1 MVNPELKVFI
11 EAEIIPEYKNFGRSH
26 NVEHV
31 QRVISNSLELAKFLV
46 DGKIDEDMAY
56 AIAAYH
62 DLGMSGPRE
71 IHHITSGKILMK
83 DSRLRKWFSPEQIQV
98 MKEAVEDHRASS
110 DHAPRSIYGRIVAE
124 ADRDLEPDV
133 VFTRAIEYGL
143 EHYPELGKGAQWR
156 RFVEHMDEKYSP
168 NGYIT
173 LWIPGSINEQNLK
186 QVRTVIAD
194 RDALRRT
201 FNEIFDR
208 LNHPEVRA
216 CRDPGVVDFV
226 NP

>member
-1 MVNPELKVFI
+1 MVNPELKAFI

-31 QRVISNSLELAKFLV
+31 RRVISNSLELAKFLG

-71 IHHITSGKILMK
+71 IHHITSGKILME
-83 DSRLRKWFSPEQIQV
+83 DTRLRKWFSPEQIQV

-110 DHAPRSIYGRIVAE
+110 DHAPRSVYGRIVAE

-143 EHYPELGKGAQWR
+143 EHYPELGKEAQWR
-156 RFVEHMDEKYSP
+156 RFAKHMDEKYSS

-173 LWIPGSINEQNLK
+173 LWIPGSTNERNLK
-186 QVRTVIAD
+186 QIRAVIAD
-194 RDALRRT
+194 RNALRRT

-208 LNHPEVRA
+208 LNHPA
-216 CRDPGVVDFV
+216 PSSTT
-226 NP
+226 

>member
-1 MVNPELKVFI
+1 MVNPELKAFI

-31 QRVISNSLELAKFLV
+31 RRVISNSLELAKFLG

-71 IHHITSGKILMK
+71 IHHITSGKILME
-83 DSRLRKWFSPEQIQV
+83 DTRLRKWFSPEQLLV

-110 DHAPRSIYGRIVAE
+110 DHAPRSVYGRIVAE

-143 EHYPELGKGAQWR
+143 EHYPELGKEAQWR
-156 RFVEHMDEKYSP
+156 RFAKHMDEKYSS

-173 LWIPGSINEQNLK
+173 LWIPGSTNERNLK
-186 QVRTVIAD
+186 QVRAVIAD
-194 RDALRRT
+194 RNALRRT
-201 FNEIFDR
+201 FDEIFDR
-208 LNHPEVRA
+208 LNHPV
-216 CRDPGVVDFV
+216 PSSTT
-226 NP
+226 

>member
-1 MVNPELKVFI
+1 MVNPELKAFI

-31 QRVISNSLELAKFLV
+31 RRVISNSLELAKFLG

-71 IHHITSGKILMK
+71 IHHITSGKILME
-83 DSRLRKWFSPEQIQV
+83 DSRLRKWFSPEQLLV

-110 DHAPRSIYGRIVAE
+110 DHAPRSVYGRIVAE

-143 EHYPELGKGAQWR
+143 EHYPELGKEAQWR
-156 RFVEHMDEKYSP
+156 RFAKHMDEKYSS

-173 LWIPGSINEQNLK
+173 LWIPGSTNERNLK
-186 QVRTVIAD
+186 QVRAVIAD
-194 RDALRRT
+194 RNALRRT

-208 LNHPEVRA
+208 LNHPA
-216 CRDPGVVDFV
+216 PSSTT
-226 NP
+226 

>member
-1 MVNPELKVFI
+1 MVNPELKAFI

-31 QRVISNSLELAKFLV
+31 RRVISNSLELAKFLG

-71 IHHITSGKILMK
+71 IHHITSGKILME
-83 DSRLRKWFSPEQIQV
+83 DSRLRKWFSPEQLLV

-110 DHAPRSIYGRIVAE
+110 DHAPRSVYGRIVAE

-143 EHYPELGKGAQWR
+143 EHYPELGKEAQWR
-156 RFVEHMDEKYSP
+156 RFAKHMDEKYSS

-173 LWIPGSINEQNLK
+173 LWIPGSPNERNLK
-186 QVRTVIAD
+186 QIRAVIAD
-194 RDALRRT
+194 RNALRRT

-208 LNHPEVRA
+208 LNHPEARVCSTAIR
-216 CRDPGVVDFV
+216 
-226 NP
+226 

>member
-1 MVNPELKVFI
+1 MVNPELKAFI

-31 QRVISNSLELAKFLV
+31 RRVISNSLELAKFLG

-71 IHHITSGKILMK
+71 IHHITSGKILME

-110 DHAPRSIYGRIVAE
+110 DHAPRSVYGRIVAE

-143 EHYPELGKGAQWR
+143 EHYPELGKEAQWR
-156 RFVEHMDEKYSP
+156 RFAKHMDEKYSS

-173 LWIPGSINEQNLK
+173 LWIPGSPNERNLK
-186 QVRTVIAD
+186 QIRAVIAD

-208 LNHPEVRA
+208 LNHHVPSSTT
-216 CRDPGVVDFV
+216 
-226 NP
+226 

>member
-1 MVNPELKVFI
+1 MVNPELEAFI

-31 QRVISNSLELAKFLV
+31 RRVISNSLELAKFLG
-46 DGKIDEDMAY
+46 DGKLDEDMAY

-71 IHHITSGKILMK
+71 IHHITSGKMLME
-83 DSRLRKWFSPEQIQV
+83 DSRLRKWFSSEQIQV

-110 DHAPRSIYGRIVAE
+110 DHAPRSVYGRIVAE

-143 EHYPELGKGAQWR
+143 EHYQELGKEAQWR
-156 RFVEHMDEKYSP
+156 RFAKHMDEKYSS

-173 LWIPGSINEQNLK
+173 LWIPGSPNERNLK
-186 QVRTVIAD
+186 QIRAVIAD
-194 RDALRRT
+194 RNALRRT

-208 LNHPEVRA
+208 LNHPA
-216 CRDPGVVDFV
+216 PSSTT
-226 NP
+226 

>member
-1 MVNPELKVFI
+1 MVNPELEAFI

-31 QRVISNSLELAKFLV
+31 RRVISNSLELAKFLG

-71 IHHITSGKILMK
+71 IHHITSGKILME

-110 DHAPRSIYGRIVAE
+110 DHAPRSVYGRIVAE

-143 EHYPELGKGAQWR
+143 EHYPELGKEAQWR
-156 RFVEHMDEKYSP
+156 RFAKHMDEKYSS

-173 LWIPGSINEQNLK
+173 LWIPGSPNERNLK
-186 QVRTVIAD
+186 QIRAVIAD
-194 RDALRRT
+194 RNALRRT
-201 FNEIFDR
+201 FNEILDR
-208 LNHPEVRA
+208 LNHPEARVCSTAIR
-216 CRDPGVVDFV
+216 
-226 NP
+226 

>member
-1 MVNPELKVFI
+1 MVNPELEAFI
-11 EAEIIPEYKNFGRSH
+11 EAEIIPEYKSFGRSH

-31 QRVISNSLELAKFLV
+31 RRVISNSLELAKFLG

-71 IHHITSGKILMK
+71 IHHITSGKILME
-83 DSRLRKWFSPEQIQV
+83 DSRLMKWFSPEQLLV

-110 DHAPRSIYGRIVAE
+110 DHAPRSVYGRIVAE

-143 EHYPELGKGAQWR
+143 EHYQELGKEAQWR
-156 RFVEHMDEKYSP
+156 RFAKHMDEKYSS

-173 LWIPGSINEQNLK
+173 LWIPGSTNERNLK
-186 QVRTVIAD
+186 QIRAVIAD

-208 LNHPEVRA
+208 LNHHVPSSTT
-216 CRDPGVVDFV
+216 
-226 NP
+226 

>member
-1 MVNPELKVFI
+1 MVNPELEAFI

-31 QRVISNSLELAKFLV
+31 RRVISNSLELAKFLG
-46 DGKIDEDMAY
+46 DRKIDEDMAY

-71 IHHITSGKILMK
+71 IHHITSGKILME

-110 DHAPRSIYGRIVAE
+110 DHAPRSVYGRIVAE

-143 EHYPELGKGAQWR
+143 EHYPELGKEAQWR
-156 RFVEHMDEKYSP
+156 RFAKHMDEKYSS

-173 LWIPGSINEQNLK
+173 LWIPGSPNERNLK
-186 QVRTVIAD
+186 QIRAVIAD
-194 RDALRRT
+194 RNALRRT

-208 LNHPEVRA
+208 LNHPV
-216 CRDPGVVDFV
+216 PSSTT
-226 NP
+226 

>member
-1 MVNPELKVFI
+1 MVNPELKAFI

-31 QRVISNSLELAKFLV
+31 RRVISNSLELAKFLG
-46 DGKIDEDMAY
+46 DGKLDEDMAY

-71 IHHITSGKILMK
+71 IHHITSGKMLME
-83 DSRLRKWFSPEQIQV
+83 DSRLRKWFSSEQIQV

-110 DHAPRSIYGRIVAE
+110 DHAPRSVYGRIVAE

-143 EHYPELGKGAQWR
+143 EHYQELGKEAQWR
-156 RFVEHMDEKYSP
+156 RFAKHMDEKYSS

-173 LWIPGSINEQNLK
+173 LWIPGSTNERNLK
-186 QVRTVIAD
+186 QVRAVIAD
-194 RDALRRT
+194 RNALRRT
-201 FNEIFDR
+201 FDEIFDR
-208 LNHPEVRA
+208 LNHPA
-216 CRDPGVVDFV
+216 PSSTT
-226 NP
+226 

>member
-1 MVNPELKVFI
+1 M
-11 EAEIIPEYKNFGRSH
+11 
-26 NVEHV
+26 
-31 QRVISNSLELAKFLV
+31 ISNSLELAKFLG

-71 IHHITSGKILMK
+71 IHHITSGKILME
-83 DSRLRKWFSPEQIQV
+83 DTRLRKWFSPEQLLV

-110 DHAPRSIYGRIVAE
+110 DHAPRSVYGRIVAE

-143 EHYPELGKGAQWR
+143 EHYPELGKEAQWR
-156 RFVEHMDEKYSP
+156 RFAKHMDEKYSS

-173 LWIPGSINEQNLK
+173 LWIPGSPNERNLK
-186 QVRTVIAD
+186 QIRAVIAD
-194 RDALRRT
+194 RNALRRT

-208 LNHPEVRA
+208 LNHPV
-216 CRDPGVVDFV
+216 PSSTT
-226 NP
+226 

>member
-1 MVNPELKVFI
+1 MVNPELEAFI

-31 QRVISNSLELAKFLV
+31 RRVISNSLELAKFLG

-71 IHHITSGKILMK
+71 IHHITSGKILME
-83 DSRLRKWFSPEQIQV
+83 DSRLRKWFSSEQIQV

-110 DHAPRSIYGRIVAE
+110 DHAPRSVYGRIVAE

-143 EHYPELGKGAQWR
+143 EHYPELGKEAQWR
-156 RFVEHMDEKYSP
+156 RFAKHMDEKYSS

-173 LWIPGSINEQNLK
+173 LWIPGSPNERNLK
-186 QVRTVIAD
+186 QIRAVIAD
-194 RDALRRT
+194 RNALRRT

-208 LNHPEVRA
+208 LNHPA
-216 CRDPGVVDFV
+216 PSSTT
-226 NP
+226 

>member
-1 MVNPELKVFI
+1 MVNPELEAFI

-31 QRVISNSLELAKFLV
+31 RRVISNSLELAKFLG

-71 IHHITSGKILMK
+71 IHHITSGKMLME
-83 DSRLRKWFSPEQIQV
+83 DSRLRKWFSSEQIQV

-110 DHAPRSIYGRIVAE
+110 DHAPRSVYGRIVAE

-143 EHYPELGKGAQWR
+143 EHYPELGKEAQWR
-156 RFVEHMDEKYSP
+156 RFAKHMDEKYSS

-173 LWIPGSINEQNLK
+173 LWIPGSTNERNLK
-186 QVRTVIAD
+186 QVRAVIAD
-194 RDALRRT
+194 RNALRRT

-208 LNHPEVRA
+208 LNHHVPSSTT
-216 CRDPGVVDFV
+216 
-226 NP
+226 

>member
-1 MVNPELKVFI
+1 MVNPELKAFI

-31 QRVISNSLELAKFLV
+31 RRVISNSLELAKFLG
-46 DGKIDEDMAY
+46 DGKLDEDMAY

-71 IHHITSGKILMK
+71 IHHITSGKMLME
-83 DSRLRKWFSPEQIQV
+83 DSRLRKWFSSEQIQV

-110 DHAPRSIYGRIVAE
+110 DHAPRSVYGRIVAE

-143 EHYPELGKGAQWR
+143 EHYPELGKEAQWR
-156 RFVEHMDEKYSP
+156 RFAKHMDEKYSS

-173 LWIPGSINEQNLK
+173 LWIPGSPNERNLK
-186 QVRTVIAD
+186 QIRAVIAD
-194 RDALRRT
+194 RNALRRT

-208 LNHPEVRA
+208 LNHPEARVCSTAIR
-216 CRDPGVVDFV
+216 
-226 NP
+226 

>member
-1 MVNPELKVFI
+1 MVNPELEAFI

-31 QRVISNSLELAKFLV
+31 RRVISNSLELAKFLG

-71 IHHITSGKILMK
+71 IHHITSGKILME
-83 DSRLRKWFSPEQIQV
+83 DTRLRKWFSPEQLQV

-110 DHAPRSIYGRIVAE
+110 DHAPRSVYGRIVAE

-143 EHYPELGKGAQWR
+143 EHYPELGKEAQWR
-156 RFVEHMDEKYSP
+156 RFAKHMDEKYSS

-173 LWIPGSINEQNLK
+173 LWIPGSPNERNLK
-186 QVRTVIAD
+186 QIRAVIAD
-194 RDALRRT
+194 RNALRRT
-201 FNEIFDR
+201 FDEIFDR
-208 LNHPEVRA
+208 LNHPA
-216 CRDPGVVDFV
+216 PSSTT
-226 NP
+226 

>member
-1 MVNPELKVFI
+1 MVNPELKAFI
-11 EAEIIPEYKNFGRSH
+11 EVEIIPEYKNFGRSH

-31 QRVISNSLELAKFLV
+31 RRVISNSLELAKFLG
-46 DGKIDEDMAY
+46 DRKIDEDMVY

-71 IHHITSGKILMK
+71 IHNITSGKILME
-83 DSRLRKWFSPEQIQV
+83 DSRLMKWFSPEQLLV

-110 DHAPRSIYGRIVAE
+110 DHAPRSVYGRIVAE

-143 EHYPELGKGAQWR
+143 EHYPELGKEAQWR
-156 RFVEHMDEKYSP
+156 RFAKHMDEKYSS

-173 LWIPGSINEQNLK
+173 LWIPGSPNERNLK
-186 QVRTVIAD
+186 QVRAVIAD
-194 RDALRRT
+194 RNALRRT

-208 LNHPEVRA
+208 LNHPEARA
-216 CRDPGVVDFV
+216 CSTAIR
-226 NP
+226 

>member
-1 MVNPELKVFI
+1 MVNPELKAFI
-11 EAEIIPEYKNFGRSH
+11 EAEIIPEYKSFGRSH

-31 QRVISNSLELAKFLV
+31 RRVISNSLELAKFLG

-71 IHHITSGKILMK
+71 IHHITSGKILME
-83 DSRLRKWFSPEQIQV
+83 DTRLRKWFSPEQLLV

-110 DHAPRSIYGRIVAE
+110 DHAPRSVYGRIVAE

-143 EHYPELGKGAQWR
+143 EHYPELGKEAQWR
-156 RFVEHMDEKYSP
+156 RFAKHMDEKYSS

-173 LWIPGSINEQNLK
+173 LWIPGSPNERNLK
-186 QVRTVIAD
+186 QIRAVIAD
-194 RDALRRT
+194 RNALRRT
-201 FNEIFDR
+201 FNEILDQ
-208 LNHPEVRA
+208 LNHPA
-216 CRDPGVVDFV
+216 PSSTT
-226 NP
+226 

>member
-1 MVNPELKVFI
+1 MVNPELKAFI
-11 EAEIIPEYKNFGRSH
+11 EAEIIPEYKSFGRSH

-31 QRVISNSLELAKFLV
+31 RRVISNSLELAKFLG

-71 IHHITSGKILMK
+71 IHHITSGKILME
-83 DSRLRKWFSPEQIQV
+83 DTRLRKWFSPEQLLV

-110 DHAPRSIYGRIVAE
+110 DHAPRSVYGRIVAE

-143 EHYPELGKGAQWR
+143 EHYPELGKEAQWR
-156 RFVEHMDEKYSP
+156 RFAKHMDEKYSS

-173 LWIPGSINEQNLK
+173 LWIPGSTNERNLK
-186 QVRTVIAD
+186 QVRAVIAD
-194 RDALRRT
+194 RNALRRT
-201 FNEIFDR
+201 FDEIFDR
-208 LNHPEVRA
+208 LNHPA
-216 CRDPGVVDFV
+216 PSSTT
-226 NP
+226 

>member
-1 MVNPELKVFI
+1 MVNPELKAFI

-31 QRVISNSLELAKFLV
+31 RRVISNSLELAKFLG

-71 IHHITSGKILMK
+71 IHHITSGKILME
-83 DSRLRKWFSPEQIQV
+83 DTRLRKWFSPEQLLV

-110 DHAPRSIYGRIVAE
+110 DHAPRSVYGRIVAE

-143 EHYPELGKGAQWR
+143 EHYPELGKEAQWR
-156 RFVEHMDEKYSP
+156 RFAKHMDEKYSS

-173 LWIPGSINEQNLK
+173 LWIPGSTNERNLK
-186 QVRTVIAD
+186 QVRAVIAD
-194 RDALRRT
+194 RNALRRT

-208 LNHPEVRA
+208 LNHHVPSSTT
-216 CRDPGVVDFV
+216 
-226 NP
+226 

>member
-1 MVNPELKVFI
+1 MVNPELKAFI

-31 QRVISNSLELAKFLV
+31 RRVISNSLELAKFLG

-71 IHHITSGKILMK
+71 IHHITSGKILME

-110 DHAPRSIYGRIVAE
+110 DHAPRSVYGRIVAE

-143 EHYPELGKGAQWR
+143 EHYPQLGKEAQWR
-156 RFVEHMDEKYSP
+156 RFAKHMDEKYSS

-173 LWIPGSINEQNLK
+173 LWIPGSTNERNLK
-186 QVRTVIAD
+186 QVRAVIAD
-194 RDALRRT
+194 RNALRRT
-201 FNEIFDR
+201 FDEIFDR
-208 LNHPEVRA
+208 LNHPA
-216 CRDPGVVDFV
+216 PSSTT
-226 NP
+226 

>member
-1 MVNPELKVFI
+1 MVNPELKAFI
-11 EAEIIPEYKNFGRSH
+11 EAEIIPEYKSFGRSH

-31 QRVISNSLELAKFLV
+31 RRVISNSLELAKFLG

-71 IHHITSGKILMK
+71 IHHITSGKILME
-83 DSRLRKWFSPEQIQV
+83 DTRLRKWFSPEQIQV

-110 DHAPRSIYGRIVAE
+110 DHAPRSVYGRIVAE

-143 EHYPELGKGAQWR
+143 EHYPELGKEAQWR
-156 RFVEHMDEKYSP
+156 RFAKHMDEKYSS

-173 LWIPGSINEQNLK
+173 LWIPGSTNERNLK
-186 QVRTVIAD
+186 QIRAVIAD
-194 RDALRRT
+194 RNALRRT
-201 FNEIFDR
+201 FDEIFDR
-208 LNHPEVRA
+208 LNHPA
-216 CRDPGVVDFV
+216 PSSTT
-226 NP
+226 

>member
-1 MVNPELKVFI
+1 MVNPELKAFI
-11 EAEIIPEYKNFGRSH
+11 EAEIIPEYKSFGRSH

-31 QRVISNSLELAKFLV
+31 RRVISNSLELAKFLG

-71 IHHITSGKILMK
+71 IHHITSGKILME
-83 DSRLRKWFSPEQIQV
+83 DTRLRKWFSPEQIQV

-110 DHAPRSIYGRIVAE
+110 DHAPRSVYGRIVAE

-143 EHYPELGKGAQWR
+143 EHYPELGKEAQWR
-156 RFVEHMDEKYSP
+156 RFAKHMDEKYSS

-173 LWIPGSINEQNLK
+173 LWIPGSPNERNLK
-186 QVRTVIAD
+186 QIRAVIAD
-194 RDALRRT
+194 RNALRRT

-208 LNHPEVRA
+208 LNHPV
-216 CRDPGVVDFV
+216 PSSTT
-226 NP
+226 

>member
-1 MVNPELKVFI
+1 MVNPELKAFI

-31 QRVISNSLELAKFLV
+31 RRVISNSLELAKFLG

-71 IHHITSGKILMK
+71 IHHITSGKILME

-110 DHAPRSIYGRIVAE
+110 DHAPRSVYGRIVAE

-143 EHYPELGKGAQWR
+143 EHYPELGKEAQWR
-156 RFVEHMDEKYSP
+156 RFAKHMDEKYSS

-173 LWIPGSINEQNLK
+173 LWIPGSPNERNLK
-186 QVRTVIAD
+186 QIRAVIAD
-194 RDALRRT
+194 RNALRRT

-208 LNHPEVRA
+208 LNHPEARVCSTAIR
-216 CRDPGVVDFV
+216 
-226 NP
+226 

>member
-1 MVNPELKVFI
+1 MVNPELEAFI

-31 QRVISNSLELAKFLV
+31 RRVISNSLELAKFLG
-46 DGKIDEDMAY
+46 DGKLDEDMAY

-71 IHHITSGKILMK
+71 IHHITSGKMLME
-83 DSRLRKWFSPEQIQV
+83 DSRLRKWFSSEQIQV

-110 DHAPRSIYGRIVAE
+110 DHAPRSVYGRIVAE

-143 EHYPELGKGAQWR
+143 EHYPELGKEAQWR
-156 RFVEHMDEKYSP
+156 RFAKHMDEKYSS

-173 LWIPGSINEQNLK
+173 LWIPGSTNERNLK
-186 QVRTVIAD
+186 QIRAVIAD
-194 RDALRRT
+194 RNALRRT

-208 LNHPEVRA
+208 LNHPA
-216 CRDPGVVDFV
+216 PSSTT
-226 NP
+226 

>member
-1 MVNPELKVFI
+1 MVNPELKAFI

-31 QRVISNSLELAKFLV
+31 RRVISNSLELAKFLG

-71 IHHITSGKILMK
+71 IHHITSGKILME

-110 DHAPRSIYGRIVAE
+110 DHAPRSVYGRIVAE

-143 EHYPELGKGAQWR
+143 EHYPELGKEAQWR
-156 RFVEHMDEKYSP
+156 RFAKHMDEKYSS

-173 LWIPGSINEQNLK
+173 LWIPGSTNERNLK
-186 QVRTVIAD
+186 QVRAVIAD
-194 RDALRRT
+194 RNALRRT
-201 FNEIFDR
+201 FDEIFDR
-208 LNHPEVRA
+208 LNHPA
-216 CRDPGVVDFV
+216 PSSTT
-226 NP
+226 

>member
-1 MVNPELKVFI
+1 MVNPELEAFI

-31 QRVISNSLELAKFLV
+31 RRVISNSLELAKFLG

-71 IHHITSGKILMK
+71 IHHITSGKILME

-110 DHAPRSIYGRIVAE
+110 DHAPRSVYGRIVAE

-143 EHYPELGKGAQWR
+143 EHYPELGKEAQWR
-156 RFVEHMDEKYSP
+156 RFAKHMDEKYSS

-173 LWIPGSINEQNLK
+173 LWIPGSTNERNLK
-186 QVRTVIAD
+186 QIRAVIAD
-194 RDALRRT
+194 RNALRRT

-208 LNHPEVRA
+208 LNHPA
-216 CRDPGVVDFV
+216 PSSTT
-226 NP
+226 

>member
-1 MVNPELKVFI
+1 MVNPELEAFI

-31 QRVISNSLELAKFLV
+31 RRVISNSLELAKFLG

-71 IHHITSGKILMK
+71 IHHITSGKILME

-110 DHAPRSIYGRIVAE
+110 DHAPRSVYGRIVAE

-143 EHYPELGKGAQWR
+143 EHYPELGKEAQWR
-156 RFVEHMDEKYSP
+156 RFAKHMDEKYSS

-173 LWIPGSINEQNLK
+173 LWIPGSPNERNLK
-186 QVRTVIAD
+186 QIRAVIAD
-194 RDALRRT
+194 RNALRRT

-208 LNHPEVRA
+208 LNHHVPSSTT
-216 CRDPGVVDFV
+216 
-226 NP
+226 

>member
-1 MVNPELKVFI
+1 MVNPELEAFI

-31 QRVISNSLELAKFLV
+31 RRVISNSLELAKFLG
-46 DGKIDEDMAY
+46 DGKLDEDMAY

-71 IHHITSGKILMK
+71 IHHITSGKMLME
-83 DSRLRKWFSPEQIQV
+83 DSRLRKWFSSEQIQV

-110 DHAPRSIYGRIVAE
+110 DHAPRSVYGRIVAE

-143 EHYPELGKGAQWR
+143 EHYPELGKEAQWR
-156 RFVEHMDEKYSP
+156 RFAKHMDEKYSS

-173 LWIPGSINEQNLK
+173 LWIPGSPNERNLK
-186 QVRTVIAD
+186 QIRAVIAD
-194 RDALRRT
+194 RNALRRT

-208 LNHPEVRA
+208 LNHPEARVCSTAIR
-216 CRDPGVVDFV
+216 
-226 NP
+226 

>member
-1 MVNPELKVFI
+1 MVNPELKAFI
-11 EAEIIPEYKNFGRSH
+11 EAEIIPEYKSFGRSH

-31 QRVISNSLELAKFLV
+31 RRVISNSLELAKFLG

-71 IHHITSGKILMK
+71 IHHITSGKILME
-83 DSRLRKWFSPEQIQV
+83 DTRLRKWFSPEQLLV

-110 DHAPRSIYGRIVAE
+110 DHAPRSVYGRIVAE

-143 EHYPELGKGAQWR
+143 EHYPELGKEAQWR
-156 RFVEHMDEKYSP
+156 RFAKHMDEKYSS

-173 LWIPGSINEQNLK
+173 LWIPGSTNERNLK
-186 QVRTVIAD
+186 QVRAVIAD
-194 RDALRRT
+194 RNALRRT
-201 FNEIFDR
+201 FDEIFDQ
-208 LNHPEVRA
+208 LNHPEARVCSTAIR
-216 CRDPGVVDFV
+216 
-226 NP
+226 

>member
-1 MVNPELKVFI
+1 MVNPELKAFI

-31 QRVISNSLELAKFLV
+31 RRVISNSLELAKFLG

-71 IHHITSGKILMK
+71 IHHITSGKMLME

-110 DHAPRSIYGRIVAE
+110 DHAPRSVYGRIVAE

-143 EHYPELGKGAQWR
+143 EHYPELGKEAQWR
-156 RFVEHMDEKYSP
+156 RFAKHMDEKYSS

-173 LWIPGSINEQNLK
+173 LWIPGSTNERNLK
-186 QVRTVIAD
+186 QVRAVIAD
-194 RDALRRT
+194 RNALRRT
-201 FNEIFDR
+201 FDEIFDR
-208 LNHPEVRA
+208 LNHPA
-216 CRDPGVVDFV
+216 PSSTT
-226 NP
+226 

>member
-1 MVNPELKVFI
+1 MVNPELEAFI

-31 QRVISNSLELAKFLV
+31 RRVISNSLELAKFLG

-71 IHHITSGKILMK
+71 IHHITSGKILME

-110 DHAPRSIYGRIVAE
+110 DHAPRSVYGRIVAE

-143 EHYPELGKGAQWR
+143 EHYPELGKEAQWR
-156 RFVEHMDEKYSP
+156 RFAKHMDEKYSS

-173 LWIPGSINEQNLK
+173 LWIPGSPNERNLK
-186 QVRTVIAD
+186 QIRAVIAD
-194 RDALRRT
+194 RNALRRT
-201 FNEIFDR
+201 FNEILDQ
-208 LNHPEVRA
+208 LNHPA
-216 CRDPGVVDFV
+216 PSSTT
-226 NP
+226 

>member
-1 MVNPELKVFI
+1 MVNPELKAFI

-31 QRVISNSLELAKFLV
+31 RRVISNSLELAKFLG

-71 IHHITSGKILMK
+71 IHHITSGKILME

-110 DHAPRSIYGRIVAE
+110 DHAPRSVYGRIVAE

-143 EHYPELGKGAQWR
+143 EHYPQLGKEAQWR
-156 RFVEHMDEKYSP
+156 RFAKHMDEKYSS

-173 LWIPGSINEQNLK
+173 LWIPGSTNERNLK
-186 QVRTVIAD
+186 QIRAVIAD

-208 LNHPEVRA
+208 LNHHVPSSTT
-216 CRDPGVVDFV
+216 
-226 NP
+226 

>member
-1 MVNPELKVFI
+1 MVNPELKAFI

-31 QRVISNSLELAKFLV
+31 RRVISNSLELAKFLG

-71 IHHITSGKILMK
+71 IHHITSGKILME

-110 DHAPRSIYGRIVAE
+110 DHAPRSVYGRIVAE

-143 EHYPELGKGAQWR
+143 EHYPELGKEAQWR
-156 RFVEHMDEKYSP
+156 RFAKHMDEKYSS

-173 LWIPGSINEQNLK
+173 LWIPGSPNERNLK
-186 QVRTVIAD
+186 QIRAVIAD
-194 RDALRRT
+194 RNALRRT

-208 LNHPEVRA
+208 LNHPA
-216 CRDPGVVDFV
+216 PSSTT
-226 NP
+226 

>member
-1 MVNPELKVFI
+1 MVNPELEAFI

-31 QRVISNSLELAKFLV
+31 RRVISNSLELAKFLG

-71 IHHITSGKILMK
+71 IHHITSGKILME
-83 DSRLRKWFSPEQIQV
+83 DTRLRKWFSPEQLLV

-110 DHAPRSIYGRIVAE
+110 DHAPRSVYGRIVAE

-143 EHYPELGKGAQWR
+143 EHYPELGKEAQWR
-156 RFVEHMDEKYSP
+156 RFAKHMDEKYSS

-173 LWIPGSINEQNLK
+173 LWIPGSPNERNLK
-186 QVRTVIAD
+186 QIRAVIAD
-194 RDALRRT
+194 RNALRRT

-208 LNHPEVRA
+208 LNHPA
-216 CRDPGVVDFV
+216 PSSTT
-226 NP
+226 

>member
-1 MVNPELKVFI
+1 MVNPELEAFI

-31 QRVISNSLELAKFLV
+31 RRVISNSLELAKFLG

-71 IHHITSGKILMK
+71 IHHITSGKILME
-83 DSRLRKWFSPEQIQV
+83 DSRLMKWFSPEQLLV

-110 DHAPRSIYGRIVAE
+110 DHAPRSVYGRIVAE

-143 EHYPELGKGAQWR
+143 EHYPELGKEAQWR
-156 RFVEHMDEKYSP
+156 RFAKHMDEKYSS

-173 LWIPGSINEQNLK
+173 LWIPGSPNERNLK
-186 QVRTVIAD
+186 QIRAVIAD
-194 RDALRRT
+194 RNALRRT

-208 LNHPEVRA
+208 LNHPA
-216 CRDPGVVDFV
+216 PSSTT
-226 NP
+226 

>member
-1 MVNPELKVFI
+1 MVNPELKAFI
-11 EAEIIPEYKNFGRSH
+11 EAEIIPEYKSFGRSH

-31 QRVISNSLELAKFLV
+31 RRVISNSLELAKFLG
-46 DGKIDEDMAY
+46 DRKIDEDMAY

-71 IHHITSGKILMK
+71 IHHITSGKILME
-83 DSRLRKWFSPEQIQV
+83 DTRLRKWFSPEQLLV

-110 DHAPRSIYGRIVAE
+110 DHAPRSVYGRIVAE

-143 EHYPELGKGAQWR
+143 EHYPELGKEAQWR
-156 RFVEHMDEKYSP
+156 RFAKHMDEKYSS

-173 LWIPGSINEQNLK
+173 LWIPGSTNERNLK
-186 QVRTVIAD
+186 QVRAVIAD
-194 RDALRRT
+194 RNALRRT
-201 FNEIFDR
+201 FDEIFDR
-208 LNHPEVRA
+208 LNHPV
-216 CRDPGVVDFV
+216 PSSTT
-226 NP
+226 

>member
-1 MVNPELKVFI
+1 MVNPELEAFI

-31 QRVISNSLELAKFLV
+31 RRVISNSLELAKFLG
-46 DGKIDEDMAY
+46 DGKLDEDMAY

-71 IHHITSGKILMK
+71 IHHITSGKMLME
-83 DSRLRKWFSPEQIQV
+83 DSRLRKWFSSEQIQV

-110 DHAPRSIYGRIVAE
+110 DHAPRSVYGRIVAE

-143 EHYPELGKGAQWR
+143 EHYPQLGKEAQWR
-156 RFVEHMDEKYSP
+156 RFAKHMDEKYSS

-173 LWIPGSINEQNLK
+173 LWIPGSPNERNLK
-186 QVRTVIAD
+186 QIRAVIAD
-194 RDALRRT
+194 RNALRRT

-208 LNHPEVRA
+208 LNHPA
-216 CRDPGVVDFV
+216 PSSTT
-226 NP
+226 

>member
-1 MVNPELKVFI
+1 MVNPELKAFI

-31 QRVISNSLELAKFLV
+31 RRVISNSLELAKFLG

-71 IHHITSGKILMK
+71 IHHITSGKILME

-110 DHAPRSIYGRIVAE
+110 DHAPRSVYGRIVAE

-143 EHYPELGKGAQWR
+143 EHYPELGKEAQWR
-156 RFVEHMDEKYSP
+156 RFAKHMDEKYSS

-173 LWIPGSINEQNLK
+173 LWIPGSTNERNLK
-186 QVRTVIAD
+186 QIRAVIAD
-194 RDALRRT
+194 RNALRRT

-208 LNHPEVRA
+208 LNHPV
-216 CRDPGVVDFV
+216 PSSTT
-226 NP
+226 